1 MKKKLNKL
9 DFVFITLRNYKTVR
23 NMENM
28 TLNKFNKLGGR
39 IIVKIITI
47 IKTKIIIKLTKIKH

>member
-9 DFVFITLRNYKTVR
+9 DFVFITLRNYKTVS

-28 TLNKFNKLGGR
+28 TLKEFNKLGGR